1 MATTEIFN
9 YSNVKAALSNVDS
22 AKASAKQSL
31 TNGTNALQSSIATGS
46 DNAATA
52 LSGTSAT
59 AIKQKWDNLAEK
71 FVEFTNYIDR
81 TIEKAEQAASANQ
94 AFESESISSI
104 G

>member
-9 YSNVKAALSNVDS
+9 YSNVKAALTNVDS
-22 AKASAKQSL
+22 AKASARSAL
-31 TNGTNALQSSIATGS
+31 DRGTNALTSSIATGS

-59 AIKQKWDNLAEK
+59 AIKQKWDMLSEK
-71 FVEFTNYIDR
+71 FVEFTSYIDR
-81 TIEKAEQAASANQ
+81 TIDKAQQAAQANQ
-94 AFESESISSI
+94 SFESESISSI